1 MIRKMKN
8 NNDNKNKQVR
18 GAKNGA
24 STPPSSQNGRRHAS
38 SPAQEKHQ
46 GSRWTKQPSNA
57 QTKIWT
63 DKENEG
69 NHNLPLCHYH
79 FEWTRVNLM
88 KLGSSEPIPPN
99 LTWMNRNLPGHLIK
113 PRIFGKVWSL
123 DKGPLSGQLR
133 VTPGQNYKF
142 SRLDRRSLKYQT
154 FLLKV
159 KR

>member
-1 MIRKMKN
+1 MIIII
-8 NNDNKNKQVR
+8 NKKVR

-57 QTKIWT
+57 QTKIWN

-79 FEWTRVNLM
+79 FKWTRLYLM
-88 KLGSSEPIPPN
+88 KLGSSEPIHPNPPC
-99 LTWMNRNLPGHLIK
+99 LDIWSNRGSLEKFEVWIRGLSLANFGSPPARITNSPDLIGGVSNIK
-113 PRIFGKVWSL
+113 L
-123 DKGPLSGQLR
+123 
-133 VTPGQNYKF
+133 F
-142 SRLDRRSLKYQT
+142 SSK
-154 FLLKV
+154 
-159 KR
+159 